1 MACVASRAGGVEM
14 PARVARPAAAGGVAV
29 RAAQDCRCVACAYKR
44 EGGRASVCQMSARP
58 ISEFSS
64 RASSH
69 RSGSDIPRVSS
80 QRFSSAWA
88 NEKFD
93 ELPIRASSQRHSSA
107 LDAPRVSSQRFSSA
121 WANEKFD
128 ELPIRASSQ
137 RHSSPLDVP
146 RVSSRH
152 SALADEPL
160 DELHSS
166 IRASSQRLGSAWA
179 NEKFDEFPLP
189 SHSSSR
195 HSSSFSRPS
204 SASSLSRHSSAF
216 DAPRASSLSRHSS
229 ALDMRPPSSVL
240 KPWTWSRGYSNP
252 ISAARTVL
260 DDDEKIRELTYR
272 NDFAVRRAMG
282 GYY

>member
-1 MACVASRAGGVEM
+1 MSFLLLILKSTKGYACYALLLPLVAPMTSCRVNQKQESHLMARVASRAGGVEM
-14 PARVARPAAAGGVAV
+14 PARVARPAAAGGVTV

-69 RSGSDIPRVSS
+69 RSGSDISS

-107 LDAPRVSSQRFSSA
+107 LDAPR
-121 WANEKFD
+121 
-128 ELPIRASSQ
+128 
-137 RHSSPLDVP
+137 
-146 RVSSRH
+146 
-152 SALADEPL
+152 
-160 DELHSS
+160 
-166 IRASSQRLGSAWA
+166 
-179 NEKFDEFPLP
+179 
-189 SHSSSR
+189 
-195 HSSSFSRPS
+195 
-204 SASSLSRHSSAF
+204 
-216 DAPRASSLSRHSS
+216 ASSLSRHSS
-229 ALDMRPPSSVL
+229 ALDMRPSSALGMRPPSSVL

-252 ISAARTVL
+252 ISAVRTVL

>member
-195 HSSSFSRPS
+195 HSSASSLSRPS
-204 SASSLSRHSSAF
+204 SASSRPYS
-216 DAPRASSLSRHSS
+216 
-229 ALDMRPPSSVL
+229 PPSSVL

-260 DDDEKIRELTYR
+260 DDDEKIRALTYR
-272 NDFAVRRAMG
+272 NDFAVRRALG
-282 GYY
+282 GGCYY

>member
-107 LDAPRVSSQRFSSA
+107 LD
-121 WANEKFD
+121 
-128 ELPIRASSQ
+128 
-137 RHSSPLDVP
+137 VP

-152 SALADEPL
+152 SALADEPF
-160 DELHSS
+160 DELPAS

-216 DAPRASSLSRHSS
+216 NAPRAPSLSRPSS
-229 ALDMRPPSSVL
+229 ASSRPYSPPSSVL

>member
-128 ELPIRASSQ
+128 E
-137 RHSSPLDVP
+137 
-146 RVSSRH
+146 
-152 SALADEPL
+152 
-160 DELHSS
+160 
-166 IRASSQRLGSAWA
+166 
-179 NEKFDEFPLP
+179 FPLP
-189 SHSSSR
+189 SRSSSR
-195 HSSSFSRPS
+195 HSSASSFSRPS
-204 SASSLSRHSSAF
+204 S
-216 DAPRASSLSRHSS
+216 ASSLSRHSS

-272 NDFAVRRAMG
+272 NDFAVRRALG
-282 GYY
+282 CYY

>member
-137 RHSSPLDVP
+137 RHSSALDVP

-152 SALADEPL
+152 SALADEPF
-160 DELHSS
+160 DELPAS

-189 SHSSSR
+189 SSSSSR
-195 HSSSFSRPS
+195 HSS
-204 SASSLSRHSSAF
+204 AL
-216 DAPRASSLSRHSS
+216 DAPRASSLSRPSS
-229 ALDMRPPSSVL
+229 ASSFSRPYSPPSSVL

-272 NDFAVRRAMG
+272 NDFAVRRALG
-282 GYY
+282 CYY